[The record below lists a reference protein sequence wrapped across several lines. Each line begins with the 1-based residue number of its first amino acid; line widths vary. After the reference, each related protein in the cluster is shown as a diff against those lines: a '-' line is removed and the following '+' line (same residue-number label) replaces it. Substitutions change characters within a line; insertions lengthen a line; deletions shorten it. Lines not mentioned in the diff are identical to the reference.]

1 MRRRERRLRNIAQN
15 KIAILN
21 QPPALNQML
30 DGEQVYAR
38 ASGNNV
44 RLYIRIGAKL
54 YYTEFLPVE
63 RQLAGNN
70 WEDLD

>member
-1 MRRRERRLRNIAQN
+1 MRRQERRLRNIAQN
-15 KIAILN
+15 KTAILDK
-21 QPPALNQML
+21 PPALNQML
-30 DGEQVYAR
+30 DGQQVYAR
-38 ASGNNV
+38 ASGNNL

-63 RQLAGNN
+63 KQLANN

>member
-1 MRRRERRLRNIAQN
+1 
-15 KIAILN
+15 
-21 QPPALNQML
+21 ML
-30 DGEQVYAR
+30 DGQQVYAR